1 MQVGGSSAGPAQ
13 ATEDGGEEVWSNT
26 QVALFLNLGFQAGRR
41 ESGNLR
47 AAPTQ

>member
-13 ATEDGGEEVWSNT
+13 DTEDGGEELWNT

-47 AAPTQ
+47 VAPKQ